1 MANEPVVLNV
11 YDMYWMNEYTSTLG
25 IGIFHSGIQ
34 VYGRGRRLLWGRR
47 IFWRTKW
54 HRLWRSWGRSFGAM
68 PITSLTR
75 TVTTSQWL
83 SRGVLGHHVQPVRPI
98 CAMASSPPACGIL
111 QEGCGTILP
120 RESQSTHTCLTKV
133 LCGREIPR
141 WVNRLAHV
149 SSCIP
154 FLRNLLPREWLMPAA
169 LQSSLSQGHLFSE
182 HLPASPAEE
191 ATPSLGRVQP
201 PSLGVGRHGT
211 EPRQTSVNTQTSTTT
226 GTSGTASRSFR
237 QTRV

>member
-34 VYGRGRRLLWGRR
+34 VYGREFAYGGHPYPFSGVFEIIPGDVHELGETFKFKEAVALGTTDFLEDEVAQIVEELGKEFRGNAYHL
-47 IFWRTKW
+47 INKNCNHF
-54 HRLWRSWGRSFGAM
+54 
-68 PITSLTR
+68 
-75 TVTTSQWL
+75 TVAL
-83 SRGVLGHHVQPVRPI
+83 SG
-98 CAMASSPPACGIL
+98 
-111 QEGCGTILP
+111 
-120 RESQSTHTCLTKV
+120 V

>member
-1 MANEPVVLNV
+1 
-11 YDMYWMNEYTSTLG
+11 MNEYTSTLG

-34 VYGRGRRLLWGRR
+34 VYGREFAYGGHPYP
-47 IFWRTKW
+47 F
-54 HRLWRSWGRSFGAM
+54 S
-68 PITSLTR
+68 
-75 TVTTSQWL
+75 
-83 SRGVLGHHVQPVRPI
+83 GVFEIIPGD
-98 CAMASSPPACGIL
+98 
-111 QEGCGTILP
+111 
-120 RESQSTHTCLTKV
+120 V

-191 ATPSLGRVQP
+191 ATPSLGRY
-201 PSLGVGRHGT
+201 
-211 EPRQTSVNTQTSTTT
+211 
-226 GTSGTASRSFR
+226 RSSSS
-237 QTRV
+237 